1 MTGNPTYIIALPDAG
16 FLSRARKIIN
26 ALNAL
31 IGSFCKA
38 ALKAPARPLLLA
50 KKGRRTKKRPG
61 ASSRTSGGKARSGP
75 QTPGNDDEPEE
86 TDNEESGD
94 SPDSEDRDQLPNAG
108 KSRSSEWSGRSGK
121 DDFELIELFLNGDEE
136 AFTSL
141 AVKYQHK
148 IYNLCC
154 RIMGDRD
161 EAQDMAQEV
170 FITVHKSLK
179 SFRGE
184 SLFSTWIFRVT
195 VNHCKNRIKYLGRR
209 RYYQT
214 LSIDQ
219 PQELA
224 DGEVYFEPEDEC
236 PDPEEI
242 MASRE
247 IQSLVQD
254 AINTLDPDHR
264 IVIVLRDIQ
273 DLSYE
278 EIAEIVGIKVGTVKS
293 RIHRARNDL
302 KNKLQG
308 RIKL

>member
-1 MTGNPTYIIALPDAG
+1 MTGTLPYIIALPDAG
-16 FLSRARKIIN
+16 FFSRVRKTVN
-26 ALNAL
+26 ALFAL
-31 IGSFCKA
+31 IGSISGAVPKG
-38 ALKAPARPLLLA
+38 PARPLLMA
-50 KKGRRTKKRPG
+50 KKGSRTKKRPK

-86 TDNEESGD
+86 TDMGGSGD
-94 SPDSEDRDQLPNAG
+94 TPDSEDRDQSPR
-108 KSRSSEWSGRSGK
+108 KTKRRSSEWSGSSGQE
-121 DDFELIELFLNGDEE
+121 DLELIELFLSGDEE
-136 AFTSL
+136 AFNRL
-141 AVKYQHK
+141 VIKYQHK

-154 RIMGDRD
+154 RVMGDRD

-179 SFRGE
+179 KFRGE
-184 SLFSTWIFRVT
+184 SLFSTWVFRVT
-195 VNHCKNRIKYLGRR
+195 VNHCKNRIKHLGRR

-219 PQELA
+219 PMELD
-224 DGEVYFEPEDEC
+224 DGEVYYEPEDEC
-236 PDPEEI
+236 PDPEES
-242 MASRE
+242 MASLE
-247 IQSLVQD
+247 IQNLVQD
-254 AINTLDPDHR
+254 AINTLDPVHR

-302 KNKLQG
+302 KKKLEG